1 MRCSAYA
8 VHVATAMCDGN
19 LEQALELAVGRPRAE
34 DGTEQPEPQWRRELP
49 DVNPTQAEVEQIA
62 RLDHERRDRIRDAPL
77 TTVATAL
84 THLAVGWLARHRGR
98 LQNQAGIDVVNAL
111 DIVSWDAFLIGGKI
125 HRALDGRDRAA
136 AGELQDDDPVQN
148 DWNGSAK
155 VALISIGRS
164 AAAWDVIAAATGDGE
179 ASRLAGEMRSF
190 GREVERAFPDA
201 WRFLRPGFDWI
212 DRAAQEP
219 AS

>member
-19 LEQALELAVGRPRAE
+19 LEEALELAVGRPRAGDRIE
-34 DGTEQPEPQWRRELP
+34 RPEAEWRHELP
-49 DVNPTQAEVEQIA
+49 HLNPTQAEMEQAA
-62 RLDHERRDRIRDAPL
+62 RLDEERQVRIRHAPL

-84 THLAVGWLARHRGR
+84 TRLTVEWLARHRDR
-98 LQNQAGIDVVNAL
+98 LHNQVGIEVANAL
-111 DIVSWDAFLIGGKI
+111 AIVSWDAFLIGGKI
-125 HRALDGRDRAA
+125 HRALDGRDRSA
-136 AGELQDDDPVQN
+136 AGELPDEDPVQN

-155 VALISIGRS
+155 VALISIERS
-164 AAAWDVIAAATGDGE
+164 AAAWDVVAAATGDRE

-190 GREVERAFPDA
+190 AREVERAFPDA
-201 WRFLRPGFDWI
+201 WRFLRPGFDSP
-212 DRAAQEP
+212 DSAAQDP